1 MMKMY
6 EEGITNK
13 IWAVIATAPVG
24 MGKKVRGRPGWYI
37 VKIDI
42 DTKAMQYANE
52 LQIQFDDMHSGS
64 VLVDTMI
71 IY

>member
-1 MMKMY
+1 MY
-6 EEGITNK
+6 EEGCVNK

-24 MGKKVRGRPGWYI
+24 MGKKVHGRPGWYI

-42 DTKAMQYANE
+42 DTQALNYANT
-52 LQIQFDDMHSGS
+52 LQIQFDGMNSGS